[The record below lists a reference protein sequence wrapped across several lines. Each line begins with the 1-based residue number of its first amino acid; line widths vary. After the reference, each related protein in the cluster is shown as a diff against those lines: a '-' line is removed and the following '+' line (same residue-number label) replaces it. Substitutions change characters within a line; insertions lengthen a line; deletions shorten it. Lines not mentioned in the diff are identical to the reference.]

1 MVCGSGAGKHKD
13 TGADDGANAEKGE
26 LPGAEGFDE
35 ASLVFGLMLE
45 VMDLFSSKES
55 LKKGHGG

>member
-1 MVCGSGAGKHKD
+1 
-13 TGADDGANAEKGE
+13 
-26 LPGAEGFDE
+26 
-35 ASLVFGLMLE
+35 VFGLVLE